1 MSRTSVSQAVISA
14 LFTHLTPDGTPF
26 VRWDSDPKTAE
37 AVSAERL
44 TAGALYP
51 PVSQLRAV
59 SRSIAVAVAR
69 EAARSGLAEPNDRL
83 EVDVDAAMWW
93 PA

>member
-1 MSRTSVSQAVISA
+1 MISA
-14 LFTHLTPDGTPF
+14 LFTQLTPDGTPF
-26 VRWDSDPKTAE
+26 VRWDSCRKTAE
-37 AVSAERL
+37 AVSAGRL
-44 TAGALYP
+44 AGGALYP

-69 EAARSGLAEPNDRL
+69 EAARSGLADPDDRA
-83 EVDVDAAMWW
+83 EADVDAVMWW